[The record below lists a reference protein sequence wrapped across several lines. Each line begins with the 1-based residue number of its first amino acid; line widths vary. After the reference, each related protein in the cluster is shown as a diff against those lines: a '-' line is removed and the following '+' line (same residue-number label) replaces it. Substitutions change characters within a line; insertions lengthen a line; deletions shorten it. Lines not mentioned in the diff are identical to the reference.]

1 MTHNEKQ
8 DYQPNLDDLITLKE
22 AAQISGFTTRHL
34 RKLAI
39 NGDIWAKKLG
49 HNWFTTAQS
58 VEEYLAR
65 ERKPGPKPKKSK
77 KT

>member
-1 MTHNEKQ
+1 MNKKAP
-8 DYQPNLDDLITLKE
+8 YQPGIDDLITLQE

-49 HNWFTTAQS
+49 RNWLTTVQA

-65 ERKPGPKPKKSK
+65 ERKPGPKPRKSEK
-77 KT
+77 E

>member
-39 NGDIWAKKLG
+39 NGDIWATKLG
-49 HNWFTTAQS
+49 HNWLTTSQS

-77 KT
+77 KN